1 MRANPHTTTL
11 EPLLRAGINDRERHH
26 ASKSSHDDPS
36 GNPSRRT
43 RPPNPSPC
51 EQILTQRPGTTNG
64 GRIGWVTYV
73 RACTI
78 RQTPSPAAIS
88 DAIRHIAHA
97 KTYATCGIPYRLTSS
112 PGHLTG
118 YACQGIHDWTE
129 PNNQQATKHTPGKS
143 RMSRHTQLARKVRQV
158 TPATHHPPRRVR
170 PDIRNLTEPQP
181 HRHPAS
187 AFDTPRMQR
196 HTQQARSRAQSF
208 PIQDIRQVTHAQTY
222 TTSQTPT
229 TGKPP
234 SAHPANHACQDTHNQ
249 TKDTQERQN
258 PDTCRFAHAQT
269 YTTRRKAQNNCRIC
283 RHLAICAC
291 PNTHNTTP
299 TAYTGCRAPTSDT
312 PTAATPAGIASND
325 RRPIRPHCRRI
336 ISAYSSSAP
345 RTRRSSQTRPR
356 LPPDTSASTP
366 AR

>member
-1 MRANPHTTTL
+1 MAGSATVRANPHTT
-11 EPLLRAGINDRERHH
+11 
-26 ASKSSHDDPS
+26 
-36 GNPSRRT
+36 
-43 RPPNPSPC
+43 
-51 EQILTQRPGTTNG
+51 PGTTNG
-64 GRIGWVTYV
+64 GRISWVPYV

-78 RQTPSPAAIS
+78 RRTPSSAAIS

-158 TPATHHPPRRVR
+158 TPATYHPPRRVR

-187 AFDTPRMQR
+187 AFDTRRMQR
-196 HTQQARSRAQSF
+196 HTQLAESRAQSF
-208 PIQDIRQVTHAQTY
+208 PIQGIRQVTHAQTY
-222 TTSQTPT
+222 TTRR
-229 TGKPP
+229 K
-234 SAHPANHACQDTHNQ
+234 THENDR
-249 TKDTQERQN
+249 T
-258 PDTCRFAHAQT
+258 PDTCRFVHAQT

-283 RHLAICAC
+283 RHLAAHAC
-291 PNTHNTTP
+291 QDTHNTTL
-299 TAYTGCRAPTSDT
+299 TAYTGCQAPTSDT
-312 PTAATPAGIASND
+312 PTAATPTGMVSNN
-325 RRPIRPHCRRI
+325 RRPIRPYCRRI
-336 ISAYSSSAP
+336 ISAYSSRAS

-356 LPPDTSASTP
+356 LPPDTSTSTP
-366 AR
+366 ARSS